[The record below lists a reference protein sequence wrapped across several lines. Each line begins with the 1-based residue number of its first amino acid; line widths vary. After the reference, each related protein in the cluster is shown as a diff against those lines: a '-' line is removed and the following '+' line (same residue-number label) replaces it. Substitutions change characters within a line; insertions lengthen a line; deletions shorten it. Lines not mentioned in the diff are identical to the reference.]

1 MNFKFI
7 KPLITVAIAVSV
19 HLSAQTDAPK
29 YSYTEAFKPFFYQNN
44 ATETR
49 SASGQPGHN
58 YWQNS
63 ADYVLNA
70 TLNDATNEISGSAEI
85 TYTNNSYDNLNFLWL
100 QLDQN
105 LFKKDSRGNAVIPM
119 GGSRNGAKGQEF
131 DGGYTIKS
139 IEIISANGKKS
150 KINPTYT
157 VVDTRMQIDLP
168 QDLKAKGGVIKFI
181 INYSFVSPNYGSDRM
196 GVEGT
201 KNGKIFTIA
210 QWYPRM
216 CVYDDVTGWNTL
228 PYLGAGEFYLE
239 YGDITANLTVPS
251 NQYVVASGELL
262 NPKEVYTSEQN
273 KKWDQARNSDK
284 TVVVRSADEANAVE
298 KTASGMK
305 TWKFKIENTRDFAWA
320 SSSAFILDAARIN
333 LPSGKKSLAISAYP
347 VESDGNAAWGRST
360 EYTKSSIE
368 HYSKRWYEY
377 TYPAAVNV
385 AGNEGGMEYPGI
397 VFCSLNSK
405 GAGLWGVTDHEFGH
419 NWFPMIVGSNE
430 RLYAWMDEGLNT
442 FINSVSEKDFNNGEY
457 YRPRTLQSM
466 SSVFNSD
473 KMEPIM
479 TAPDNLKE
487 RNLGFLGYYKPSAGL
502 TMLRENILGEARFDK
517 ALREYI
523 NRWAFKHP
531 TPEDFFR
538 TIENVS
544 GEELNWFW
552 RGWFL
557 NKWKIDQAV
566 TGVKYVNGDFTKG
579 AVIKIENIG
588 QLPMPTEL
596 EIKFK
601 DGTAQT
607 EKLPVEVWKRNSEWS
622 FEVPTTKE
630 IASVQLDPKGSLPDA
645 NPTDNIFKMGDQ
657 VVEKIN
663 LGDYVG
669 SFASK
674 QLPLKIVIKEENN
687 RLTVQA
693 AGQNAFPVEYEGADK
708 FSFSMAGIE
717 LQFAKDKKS
726 FTLHQGGKDY
736 IFTKE

>member
-284 TVVVRSADEANAVE
+284 TVVVRSAADANAVE

-320 SSSAFILDAARIN
+320 SSSAFILDASRIN

-466 SSVFNSD
+466 SSAFNSE

-601 DGTAQT
+601 DGTDQT

-726 FTLHQGGKDY
+726 FTLLQGGKDY

>member
-7 KPLITVAIAVSV
+7 KPLITVAIVASV

-131 DGGYTIKS
+131 DGGYTIIS
-139 IEIISANGKKS
+139 IEIVSANGKKS

-284 TVVVRSADEANAVE
+284 TVVVRSAADANAVE

-466 SSVFNSD
+466 SSAFNSE

-657 VVEKIN
+657 AVEKIN
-663 LGDYVG
+663 LVDYVG
-669 SFASK
+669 NYASK

-726 FTLHQGGKDY
+726 FTLLQGGKDY
-736 IFTKE
+736 TFTKE